1 MRTSKHRALLV
12 LVVALLALSG
22 CGDSAGR
29 VRGKVS
35 EGGQPVTIPAQ
46 AGVTFYLLG
55 PDGKPDPARS
65 YSTPINPDG
74 SFEVVASGGEL
85 PPGNYLVALDL
96 AAVKDTKTGLA
107 KYKTQFVYPNS
118 PLRREVKPGKNEILI
133 DVLKPQ

>member
-1 MRTSKHRALLV
+1 MRTSKHSALLV

-65 YSTPINPDG
+65 YSSTINQDG

-85 PPGNYLVALDL
+85 PPGNYLVAFDL
-96 AAVKDTKTGLA
+96 AAVKEAKTGLA

-118 PLRREVKPGKNEILI
+118 PLRREVKPGQNEILI